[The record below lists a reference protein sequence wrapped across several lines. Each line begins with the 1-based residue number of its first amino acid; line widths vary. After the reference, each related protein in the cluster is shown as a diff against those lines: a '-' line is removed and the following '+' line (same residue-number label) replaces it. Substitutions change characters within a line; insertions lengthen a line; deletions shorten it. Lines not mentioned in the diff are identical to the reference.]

1 MRLVIPLIATLSLL
15 TACVNSEKP
24 SPRSSVQ
31 LVSDVAS
38 GVGHYPK
45 FYGTI
50 SITTAPVLGDSREFH
65 IVCLDGIEYW
75 YTREGFAPRFE
86 VNQLSPSHCK

>member
-1 MRLVIPLIATLSLL
+1 MIRVIPLIAALALL

-24 SPRSSVQ
+24 SPKTEVQ
-31 LVSDVAS
+31 QASDVVS

-45 FYGTI
+45 FYGSI
-50 SITTAPVLGDSREFH
+50 SISAEGYTREVH
-65 IVCLDGIEYW
+65 VVCLDGIEYW
-75 YTREGFAPRFE
+75 HMREGLAPRFE